1 MRSLQSFAIGILLIC
16 SFTVEGQSSG
26 QTKMDNFIS
35 ALMKKMTLDE
45 KIGQLNLVTP
55 GGAVTG
61 AVVSEDVDTK
71 IRNGQVG
78 GLFGITGPDKIRR
91 AQEIAV
97 KNSRLHIP
105 LIFGLDVIH
114 GHRTIFPIP
123 LGLSASWD
131 TSLIK
136 RSARIAANEATAD
149 GLNWVYSP
157 MVDIA
162 RDPRWGRIAEG
173 SGEDPFL
180 GSQIAKAMVE
190 GYQGDDLSKDS
201 TVMACVKHYALYG
214 AAEAGRDYNTVD
226 MSRVRM
232 YNEYLPPYKAA
243 VDAGVGSV
251 MTSFN
256 TVDGIPASAN
266 RFLLTDVL
274 RKQWGFRGL
283 IVSDYTSISEMI
295 NHGFGD
301 LQAVSAKSLNA
312 GMDMD
317 MVSEGF
323 LSTLKKS
330 LQEGKVSLQKI
341 EDACRKVL
349 EAKYKLGLFDDP
361 YRYCN
366 DEKAKSELMSDSN
379 LQAAR
384 EIAERSFVL
393 LKNENKILPL
403 KKSGTIALIGPLA
416 DNKRNMLGTWSVSG
430 DPEKS
435 VTIMQGIKNV
445 AGNEVKIL
453 YAKGANI
460 SDDTM
465 LIERVNVFGTEIDVD
480 SKSPDEMLNE
490 AVETA
495 NKADVVVAVLGEAA
509 DMTGESSSMSHIGL
523 QPDQQNLLKALVKTG
538 KPVVLVLMNG
548 RPMTLTWEDEHV
560 PAILDTWFGGTEA
573 GNAVADV
580 LFGEYNPSGKI
591 TATFPRNVG
600 QIPIYYNH
608 LNTGRP
614 YHPGDSPKF
623 KSDYLDVLNSP
634 LYPFGFGLSYT
645 TFSYRNISLDNSILQ
660 SGGKITASVN
670 VTNTGTRKGKET
682 VQMYTRQM
690 VGSIARPV
698 KELKGFKQITL
709 EPGETQKVSF
719 TLSVNDLKFYNSD
732 LKYVAEPGD
741 FTLFIGTNSAD
752 VKDADFKL
760 K

>member
-1 MRSLQSFAIGILLIC
+1 
-16 SFTVEGQSSG
+16 
-26 QTKMDNFIS
+26 
-35 ALMKKMTLDE
+35 
-45 KIGQLNLVTP
+45 
-55 GGAVTG
+55 
-61 AVVSEDVDTK
+61 
-71 IRNGQVG
+71 
-78 GLFGITGPDKIRR
+78 
-91 AQEIAV
+91 
-97 KNSRLHIP
+97 
-105 LIFGLDVIH
+105 
-114 GHRTIFPIP
+114 
-123 LGLSASWD
+123 
-131 TSLIK
+131 
-136 RSARIAANEATAD
+136 
-149 GLNWVYSP
+149 
-157 MVDIA
+157 
-162 RDPRWGRIAEG
+162 
-173 SGEDPFL
+173 
-180 GSQIAKAMVE
+180 
-190 GYQGDDLSKDS
+190 
-201 TVMACVKHYALYG
+201 
-214 AAEAGRDYNTVD
+214 
-226 MSRVRM
+226 
-232 YNEYLPPYKAA
+232 
-243 VDAGVGSV
+243 
-251 MTSFN
+251 
-256 TVDGIPASAN
+256 
-266 RFLLTDVL
+266 
-274 RKQWGFRGL
+274 
-283 IVSDYTSISEMI
+283 
-295 NHGFGD
+295 
-301 LQAVSAKSLNA
+301 
-312 GMDMD
+312 
-317 MVSEGF
+317 
-323 LSTLKKS
+323 
-330 LQEGKVSLQKI
+330 
-341 EDACRKVL
+341 
-349 EAKYKLGLFDDP
+349 
-361 YRYCN
+361 
-366 DEKAKSELMSDSN
+366 
-379 LQAAR
+379 
-384 EIAERSFVL
+384 
-393 LKNENKILPL
+393 
-403 KKSGTIALIGPLA
+403 
-416 DNKRNMLGTWSVSG
+416 MLGTWSVSG

-645 TFSYRNISLDNSILQ
+645 TFSYSNISLDNSILQ

-752 VKDADFKL
+752 VKEADFKL